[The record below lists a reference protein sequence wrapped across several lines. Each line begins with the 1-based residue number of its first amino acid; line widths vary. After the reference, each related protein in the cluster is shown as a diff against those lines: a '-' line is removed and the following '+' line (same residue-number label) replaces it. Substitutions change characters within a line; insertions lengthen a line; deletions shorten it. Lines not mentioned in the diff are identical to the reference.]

1 MWELSFE
8 FVFRFKQNYNK
19 KNPESFG
26 ILNNIIWLCRSVE
39 RLSSVETQV
48 VKSDFLLDL
57 LRVLNYLYVLPYQ
70 MNIKT
75 LSLNEKREDK
85 IKLSNVSY
93 YVKVIVI
100 IADLGWS
107 IV

>member
-1 MWELSFE
+1 
-8 FVFRFKQNYNK
+8 
-19 KNPESFG
+19 
-26 ILNNIIWLCRSVE
+26 
-39 RLSSVETQV
+39 VETQV

-57 LRVLNYLYVLPYQ
+57 LRVLNYLYVLPHQ
-70 MNIKT
+70 LNIKT

-100 IADLGWS
+100 IADLG
-107 IV
+107 